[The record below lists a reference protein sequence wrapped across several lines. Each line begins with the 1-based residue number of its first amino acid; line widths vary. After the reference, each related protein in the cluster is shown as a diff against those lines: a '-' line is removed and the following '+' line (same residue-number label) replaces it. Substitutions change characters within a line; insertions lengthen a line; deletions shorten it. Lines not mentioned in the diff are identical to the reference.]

1 MTMAQRAQV
10 ISPHVQAE
18 RPIKV
23 ALFSGNYNCV
33 ADGANQALN
42 RLVGHLVQS
51 GFDVRVFSPTIA
63 KPAFAPQGTLISV
76 PSIPIPT
83 RSEYRVALGIPHAI
97 RRELDAFAPD
107 IIHVSAP
114 DLLGRSAQNYAEK
127 HHIPLVAS
135 LHTRFETYFQFY
147 GLGFIRNA
155 IEGYLRRFYQRCNLV
170 LAPNPPMEDLL
181 RADGVDADKIAIWSR
196 GVDHHLFDPERR
208 SEDWRLA
215 HGYNATDPVILFF
228 GRLVRE
234 KGILE
239 FITTIKRLREKYPN
253 IRPLIV
259 GDGPARN
266 ELVEGLSNIVM
277 TGHLR
282 GPALARVITSAD
294 ILLNPSTT
302 EAFGNVNLEAM
313 SAGLA
318 VVSANAP
325 SSRLLIEDGLT
336 GILCQPDQPEHYV
349 AAVADLIQHPEK
361 RIALGRNAR
370 KASEAYQWNRAL
382 QSVADNYKK
391 LIG

>member
-1 MTMAQRAQV
+1 MTLAQRAPV
-10 ISPHVQAE
+10 VRPYVQAD

-51 GFDVRVFSPTIA
+51 GFDVRIFSPTIA
-63 KPAFAPQGTLISV
+63 TPAFAAQGTLISV

-83 RSEYRVALGIPHAI
+83 RSEYRVALGIPRKI
-97 RRELDAFAPD
+97 LRELDAFAPD

-114 DLLGRSAQNYAEK
+114 DLLGRAAQNYAHK
-127 HHIPLVAS
+127 HRIKLVAS

-147 GLGFIRNA
+147 GLGFIRTA

-181 RADGVDADKIAIWSR
+181 RADGVDANKIAIWSR
-196 GVDHHLFDPERR
+196 GVDHQLFNPERR
-208 SEDWRLA
+208 SEEWRLA
-215 HGYNATDPVILFF
+215 HGYNASDPIVLFF

-234 KGILE
+234 KGIVE
-239 FITTIKRLREKYPN
+239 FIATIKRLRETFPN

-259 GDGPARN
+259 GDGPARD

-282 GPALARVITSAD
+282 GPALAQAITSAD

-325 SSRLLIEDGLT
+325 SSRLLIDNGHT
-336 GILCQPDQPEHYV
+336 GILCQADQPDDYV

-370 KASEAYQWNRAL
+370 KASEAYQWSHAL

-391 LIG
+391 LIV